1 MGYALVRNNANT
13 TLAVAIGTT
22 DVSIQLAAGTGA
34 RFPTI
39 AGGSGNYFYLTL
51 LDVSNNIEVIK
62 VVGTSTDI
70 LTVVRGQD
78 STTARSYAIGSRAE
92 LRPTAALFNDKMPV
106 GGGTFTGAIEVPAS
120 ASGSQAPRV
129 SEVVK
134 KAGDSMGGPLILPEL
149 RGSSNEILIPA
160 GHRIKAETGG
170 LIAPGM
176 VIQTLHKRVDTVVS
190 YVSSVNTPV
199 EVAAMTFSITP
210 KYSNSKILLTYD
222 MTFEASSGSQYVF
235 RLTRNGSQIG
245 QNTAVAAANW
255 VGWKIPVYDP
265 DDSSTPTSQ
274 VMTYMDEPASTSVVE
289 YKIQVFG
296 SNGNA
301 VTFRLNRAYGGAD
314 VGQANYE
321 IGTSSIMLQE
331 IAQ

>member
-1 MGYALVRNNANT
+1 MGYALVRNNANST
-13 TLAVAIGTT
+13 IAAAIGTT

-39 AGGSGNYFYLTL
+39 ASGSGNYYFLTL
-51 LDVSNNIEVIK
+51 LDTSNNIEVVK
-62 VVGTSTDI
+62 VIGTASDI

-78 STTARSYAIGSRAE
+78 NTTARSYAVGSRAE

-106 GGGTFTGAIEVPAS
+106 GGGVFTGPIEVPAS
-120 ASGSQAPRV
+120 ASGNQVPRV

-134 KAGDSMGGPLILPEL
+134 KAGDSMGGPLTLPEL
-149 RGSSNEILIPA
+149 RGSSNEILIPT

-176 VIQTLHKRVDTVVS
+176 IIQTVHKKVDTVVT
-190 YVSSVNTPV
+190 YVSSANTPV

-210 KYSNSKILLTYD
+210 KYANSKILLTYD
-222 MTFEASSGSQYVF
+222 ITFEASSGSQFVW

-245 QNTAVAAANW
+245 QNAFVPAAGW
-255 VGWKIPVYDP
+255 VGWKVAVYDP
-265 DDSSTPTSQ
+265 DDASTPNSQ
-274 VMTYMDEPASTSVVE
+274 LMTYLDEPASTSAVE
-289 YKIQVFG
+289 YKLQVFG
-296 SNGNA
+296 SNTNA
-301 VTFRLNRAYGGAD
+301 VTFRLNRAYNGAD

-321 IGTSSIMLQE
+321 IGTSSIMIQE